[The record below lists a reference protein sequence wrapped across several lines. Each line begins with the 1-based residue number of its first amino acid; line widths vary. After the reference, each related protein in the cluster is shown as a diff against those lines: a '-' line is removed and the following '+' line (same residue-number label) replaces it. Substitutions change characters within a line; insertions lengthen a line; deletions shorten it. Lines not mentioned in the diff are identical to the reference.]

1 MRGGEEVRLGVPLCR
16 HRGGAD
22 AHAGGLLGAS
32 RFVGNAVFVER
43 DAVAVELVLHRLAG
57 EPRFREIE
65 QKQVVVRAAGHNVVA
80 HFPELLAHR
89 AAVSHNG
96 VDVFAVFVRAGFLG
110 GDGLARDHV
119 LERPALRAGEHGT
132 VHLLRKLRLTED
144 HAAAR
149 PAQRFVR
156 RGRDDVGETERRRVI
171 PCRDET
177 RDVRHI
183 HHKVCAHAFGDVREA
198 REIDDAAVRR
208 SARENELRLIFGG
221 LLLHVRKVDE
231 ALRVHVV
238 EFHIEELAAEI
249 DGRAVRQVAAVI
261 ERHGEDRVARLQYA
275 HIRREIRVRAAVRL
289 DVHMVVGMEHLFPH
303 GAAVFL

>member
-1 MRGGEEVRLGVPLCR
+1 MI
-16 HRGGAD
+16 
-22 AHAGGLLGAS
+22 S
-32 RFVGNAVFVER
+32 
-43 DAVAVELVLHRLAG
+43 
-57 EPRFREIE
+57 
-65 QKQVVVRAAGHNVVA
+65 
-80 HFPELLAHR
+80 
-89 AAVSHNG
+89 
-96 VDVFAVFVRAGFLG
+96 
-110 GDGLARDHV
+110 
-119 LERPALRAGEHGT
+119 
-132 VHLLRKLRLTED
+132 
-144 HAAAR
+144 
-149 PAQRFVR
+149 
-156 RGRDDVGETERRRVI
+156 
-171 PCRDET
+171 CRDET

-275 HIRREIRVRAAVRL
+275 HIRREIRVRTAVRL

-303 GAAVFL
+303 GAAVFLKVVHDLAAAVVAAAVSGNALGGIALGVLVRETRADGAKDILAHKIFARDQLNGSVLPRLLAGDIIKYFGWHGSSPFHLFI